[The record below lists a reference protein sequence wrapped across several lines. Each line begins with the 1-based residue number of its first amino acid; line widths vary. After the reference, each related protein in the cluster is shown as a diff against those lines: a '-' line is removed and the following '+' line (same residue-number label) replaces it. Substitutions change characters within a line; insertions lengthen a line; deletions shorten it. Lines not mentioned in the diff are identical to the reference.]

1 MIIQVIRTPL
11 DFGESLEAP
20 VGRVNCWLPPAVEQD
35 GIVPLVEELFGRR
48 DELHRDAPEGA
59 AAYLDSLAGP
69 LEALQR
75 IGLQLVVIRTREPH
89 VVRGSGSRRS
99 VKIAVVDMA
108 DYLVAP
114 APCYFRAAGADFSA
128 PIHKLG
134 TGCQA
139 GHHLIVDG
147 SDEKEKTFRVWTEF
161 EEVVRDFELLV
172 PWCPVCRS
180 ADVDETQR

>member
-1 MIIQVIRTPL
+1 MIIQVIRTL
-11 DFGESLEAP
+11 FEFEETLEAP
-20 VGRVNCWLPPAVEQD
+20 MGRVNCWLPPAAEQD
-35 GIVPLVEELFGRR
+35 GIVNLVDELFGRR
-48 DELHRDAPEGA
+48 DELQRETPERPS
-59 AAYLDSLAGP
+59 AYLDSLAGP
-69 LEALQR
+69 LEDLQR
-75 IGLQLVVIRTREPH
+75 IGLQLVMMRTREPH
-89 VVRGSGSRRS
+89 VVRGAGSRGRGE
-99 VKIAVVDMA
+99 IAVVDMA

-114 APCYFRAAGADFSA
+114 DPCYFRAAGADFSA

-147 SDEKEKTFRVWTEF
+147 SDEKEKTFRVWTEC

-180 ADVDETQR
+180 ADVEGTQR